1 MNYNDCNVIRTH
13 SHLNYKRTLHRLGSN
28 LLGSNP
34 VLVTKTSDIAPVSS
48 KEFLDI
54 QGTTE
59 CRFIL
64 KRICD
69 MIGTHYI
76 LRKTK
81 DLLKCVLCK
90 QIFELA

>member
-1 MNYNDCNVIRTH
+1 MRWPLKDDCNVIRTH

-54 QGTTE
+54 QATTE

-69 MIGTHYI
+69 MIGTHSCTI
-76 LRKTK
+76 FF
-81 DLLKCVLCK
+81 VK
-90 QIFELA
+90 QKIF